1 MWTLVLV
8 PALLP
13 PELVEEGPPEV
24 HTSCPAPAASL
35 SPENHTSS
43 SQCADM
49 LYAWITLLV
58 LCHEAT
64 GFLIHNTHH
73 SLCLEDQAG
82 PGPGP
87 GAVGLGRCNLDS
99 RFQQWVWWNRRVLR
113 NLGSDRCLA
122 GRGTD
127 PVRTVGCPAMEEQEE
142 EEEEVVQGAGA
153 GAGAGEGG
161 AGVVEEEMLWDCERS
176 RLISVSSGL
185 ELSVDDSL
193 SPALSPLSQRSGRWR
208 SLDEGD
214 ICQEILRSKRASRE
228 PGEFEKPSESMDP
241 SAAMAGMTEEQKTF
255 LSWYYRTEDPT
266 IWKFVMLGLS
276 FVSLLV
282 GFLLLGMGSMANR
295 NRREIAKYKAAAAL
309 ARQPGGEELQTLNDF
324 QGHNDLEAPPQGH
337 SPAPPA
343 LDGVGL
349 SQGEIVV
356 TWRDGNVST
365 LYPDPLPEEEVEE
378 VEEEKEE
385 GKGEGCMEQ
394 TPHTEESS
402 RDESLVKEEC
412 GECDDEG
419 VQQIMN
425 GKI

>member
-1 MWTLVLV
+1 MWTLVL
-8 PALLP
+8 LLLRAQRTTP
-13 PELVEEGPPEV
+13 S
-24 HTSCPAPAASL
+24 TSAW
-35 SPENHTSS
+35 
-43 SQCADM
+43 CADM

-82 PGPGP
+82 PGPGAGP

-99 RFQQWVWWNRRVLR
+99 RLQQWVWWNRRVLR

-122 GRGTD
+122 SRGTD
-127 PVRTVGCPAMEEQEE
+127 PARTVGCPATEEQEE
-142 EEEEVVQGAGA
+142 EEEEVVVQGA

-185 ELSVDDSL
+185 ELSVDDDSL

-228 PGEFEKPSESMDP
+228 PGEFEGPSESMDP
-241 SAAMAGMTEEQKTF
+241 SAAMAGMTEEQKKF
-255 LSWYYRTEDPT
+255 LIWYYRTEDPT

-276 FVSLLV
+276 FVALLV
-282 GFLLLGMGSMANR
+282 GFLLLGMGSMANK

-309 ARQPGGEELQTLNDF
+309 ATRQPGGGGEELQTLNDF
-324 QGHNDLEAPPQGH
+324 QGHNDLEAPP
-337 SPAPPA
+337 PAA
-343 LDGVGL
+343 LDGAGP

-356 TWRDGNVST
+356 TWRDGDVST
-365 LYPDPLPEEEVEE
+365 LYPDPLPEEEVEVE
-378 VEEEKEE
+378 VEVEGEKEE

-394 TPHTEESS
+394 TPRMEESS
-402 RDESLVKEEC
+402 REESLVKGEC
-412 GECDDEG
+412 GECSDDG
-419 VQQIMN
+419 VQRMMN
-425 GKI
+425 GKIE

>member
-1 MWTLVLV
+1 
-8 PALLP
+8 
-13 PELVEEGPPEV
+13 
-24 HTSCPAPAASL
+24 
-35 SPENHTSS
+35 
-43 SQCADM
+43 M
-49 LYAWITLLV
+49 LHAWITLLV

-64 GFLIHNTHH
+64 GFLIHNTQH
-73 SLCLEDQAG
+73 SLCLEDQA
-82 PGPGP
+82 GPGP

-99 RFQQWVWWNRRVLR
+99 RFQQWVWLNRRVLR

-122 GRGTD
+122 SRGID
-127 PVRTVGCPAMEEQEE
+127 LVRTVGCPAAMEEQEE
-142 EEEEVVQGAGA
+142 EEVVVQGA

-161 AGVVEEEMLWDCERS
+161 AGVVEEEMLWDCLRS
-176 RLISVSSGL
+176 RLISVISGL

-193 SPALSPLSQRSGRWR
+193 SLALSPLYQRSGRWR

-228 PGEFEKPSESMDP
+228 PGEFEEPSESMDP
-241 SAAMAGMTEEQKTF
+241 RDAMAGMTEEQKKF

-282 GFLLLGMGSMANR
+282 GFLLLGMGSMANK

-343 LDGVGL
+343 LDGAGL
-349 SQGEIVV
+349 SQGEIVL

-365 LYPDPLPEEEVEE
+365 LYPDPLPEEEVEVG

-385 GKGEGCMEQ
+385 GKGEGCIEQ
-394 TPHTEESS
+394 TPHMEESS
-402 RDESLVKEEC
+402 RDESLVKEC
-412 GECDDEG
+412 GACNDDG

-425 GKI
+425 GKIE